1 MSQELLALAAPGP
14 ASRQYCLPDLV
25 LIRVPALQTPSAL
38 HSSRSAARP
47 AVARRRRLRREVRL
61 TATVLLLVAPLGFAI
76 LAFQAAKPEPQ
87 GVAARLTGIE
97 GLGHAT
103 DEGPGLALPA
113 APAMHV
119 SLPACEDDGAVV
131 LPNYVLPDS
140 GTEEPSH
147 AGG

>member
-1 MSQELLALAAPGP
+1 MSQELLALVAPGS
-14 ASRQYCLPDLV
+14 ASRQYRLPDPV
-25 LIRVPALQTPSAL
+25 LIRVPALGPMQAL
-38 HSSRSAARP
+38 HSKRSSARP

-61 TATVLLLVAPLGFAI
+61 TATVLLLLAPLGVAI
-76 LAFQAAKPEPQ
+76 LAFSAALSEPQ

-97 GLGHAT
+97 GLGHLT
-103 DEGPGLALPA
+103 DEGPSLALPA
-113 APAMHV
+113 APALHV

-131 LPNYVLPDS
+131 LPNYVLPDN